1 MASRRFI
8 VAFDIREFALGN
20 RCNRLLATSVLAA
33 SLLVVGCMEEDI
45 TGSFS
50 IDGAENNN
58 VSLDGTDDNVSSHVT
73 DTVSLS
79 WQRPET
85 REDGS
90 DLMASEIDRYEV
102 FFGSSSGEYDQSI
115 ETLSTSAE
123 ISDLSEG
130 KYYFAVKAYDNDG
143 LASAFSDERSTTL
156 Q

>member
-1 MASRRFI
+1 
-8 VAFDIREFALGN
+8 VAFDIREFARGN

-33 SLLVVGCMEEDI
+33 SLLVVGCVEEDI
-45 TGSFS
+45 TGTFS
-50 IDGAENNN
+50 VDGAENNN
-58 VSLDGTDDNVSSHVT
+58 VSLDGPEDGTDDNASSDVT

-115 ETLSTSAE
+115 ETLSTSTE

-130 KYYFAVKAYDNDG
+130 KYYFAVKAYDTDG